1 MQSYPFC
8 FLLPNKKYKK
18 YRQISKKLHFRPL
31 WYIIFPILIN
41 YEWIKAVFCRNYWK
55 HNKSMCCKGCSFS
68 YYIYNVRET
77 CLEFVSHLGC
87 IMFPSQ
93 GFCRSKCFLLWVV
106 YVHFLFVSCWIW
118 AVRPNR
124 HSKGLVEGLA
134 LMHRHRETRHT
145 PDSSIRRH
153 GARYISSFQREIFR
167 SYSACH
173 FVLEDE
179 RRGWWNGLNT
189 NDFFWTRIPHEPL
202 ARRSQFP

>member
-1 MQSYPFC
+1 M
-8 FLLPNKKYKK
+8 
-18 YRQISKKLHFRPL
+18 
-31 WYIIFPILIN
+31 
-41 YEWIKAVFCRNYWK
+41 FCRNYWK
-55 HNKSMCCKGCSFS
+55 HNKSMYCKGCFFS

-77 CLEFVSHLGC
+77 CLEFVSHFGC

-167 SYSACH
+167 SSSACH

-189 NDFFWTRIPHEPL
+189 NDFFWTRISHEPL
-202 ARRSQFP
+202 ARRSQFFMNSTFGSHKNHRLHRLHGFF

>member
-1 MQSYPFC
+1 M
-8 FLLPNKKYKK
+8 
-18 YRQISKKLHFRPL
+18 
-31 WYIIFPILIN
+31 
-41 YEWIKAVFCRNYWK
+41 
-55 HNKSMCCKGCSFS
+55 
-68 YYIYNVRET
+68 
-77 CLEFVSHLGC
+77 SHLGC
-87 IMFPSQ
+87 IIFPSQ
-93 GFCRSKCFLLWVV
+93 GLYRSKCFLLWVV
-106 YVHFLFVSCWIW
+106 YVHSLFVSCWIW

-167 SYSACH
+167 SSSACH

-202 ARRSQFP
+202 ARRSQFFMNSTFGSHKNHRLHGFFNNEFHEWGEFFFSMPQAATKENEWKAFHIRRNQKDFIRWACP

>member
-1 MQSYPFC
+1 M
-8 FLLPNKKYKK
+8 
-18 YRQISKKLHFRPL
+18 HFRPL
-31 WYIIFPILIN
+31 WYTIFPILIN
-41 YEWIKAVFCRNYWK
+41 CEWIKAVFCRNYWK
-55 HNKSMCCKGCSFS
+55 HSKSMYCKRRSLS

-77 CLEFVSHLGC
+77 CLEFVSNLGC
-87 IMFPSQ
+87 IMFPLQ
-93 GFCRSKCFLLWVV
+93 GLCRSKCFLIWVV
-106 YVHFLFVSCWIW
+106 YVHSLFVSCWIW

-124 HSKGLVEGLA
+124 HSKGLVEGLT

-145 PDSSIRRH
+145 PDNSIRRH

-189 NDFFWTRIPHEPL
+189 NDFFEQRISRIIRMVSPAHI
-202 ARRSQFP
+202 